1 MLYVKPVPDVDIP
14 FTFVSVYLSVF
25 FFFSHFLPVCGEIKL
40 YIDRLPD
47 GVNPSMLATYNK
59 PQIMLFKYSAVR
71 STVLVTTRKYD
82 TRRRQRRQ
90 RTAIARSV

>member
-25 FFFSHFLPVCGEIKL
+25 FFFFSFSYFLPVCGEIKL

-59 PQIMLFKYSAVR
+59 PQIMLF
-71 STVLVTTRKYD
+71 LN
-82 TRRRQRRQ
+82 
-90 RTAIARSV
+90 IALSDQQSWLQHVSMTLDADSEDDVQQ